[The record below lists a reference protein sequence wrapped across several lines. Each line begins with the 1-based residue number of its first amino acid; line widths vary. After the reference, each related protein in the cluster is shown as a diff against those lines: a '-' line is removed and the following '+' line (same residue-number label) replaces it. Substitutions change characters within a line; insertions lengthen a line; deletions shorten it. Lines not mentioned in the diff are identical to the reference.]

1 MLKLLP
7 LILTF
12 SRLILAPLIFPVLF
26 ITLLPLNNF
35 FINLTISV
43 FFSLFSIT
51 DFFDG
56 YFARKYNWV
65 TEWGCLLDPIADK
78 IFVSSSLIGLLSVN
92 KVSVF
97 VVLIIIC
104 REFLVSGLRQ
114 FCAQKQI
121 VINSSKL
128 AKLKTTFQM
137 MYIVF
142 AIINTSY
149 QKNFLNSL
157 NIVQMILASIVI
169 FLTIFSSYKYFII
182 FYKNVLKRGEF

>member
-157 NIVQMILASIVI
+157 NIVHMILASIVI